1 MSNKKPH
8 SEKIANMYS
17 IICDY
22 YFHEKDYP
30 SVRHLC
36 NTTSLQTKTVTDI
49 LRALRIDGYIEQGK
63 HHVITGLPLMRANWL
78 TKPIRVAA

>member
-1 MSNKKPH
+1 MSNKKH

-22 YFHEKDYP
+22 YTNEREYP

-36 NTTSLQTKTVTDI
+36 NVTRLQTKSVTDI
-49 LRALRIDGYIEQGK
+49 LRALRIDGYIEQRK
-63 HHVITGLPLMRANWL
+63 HNAIIGLPLMRSNWL

>member
-1 MSNKKPH
+1 MKTEKRN
-8 SEKIANMYS
+8 SEKVANMYS

-22 YFHEKDYP
+22 YTNEREYP

-36 NTTSLQTKTVTDI
+36 NVTRLQTKSVTDI
-49 LRALRIDGYIEQGK
+49 LRALRIDGYIDQGK
-63 HHVITGLPLMRANWL
+63 HNIITGLPLMRSNWL

>member
-1 MSNKKPH
+1 MSNKKTH
-8 SEKIANMYS
+8 SEKVANMYS

-22 YFHEKDYP
+22 YTHERKYP

-36 NTTSLQTKTVTDI
+36 NVTNLQTKSVTDI
-49 LRALRIDGYIEQGK
+49 LRSLRIDGYIDLGK
-63 HHVITGLPLMRANWL
+63 HHAITGLPLMRANWL